1 MEEFRLSIELYGD
14 ADNFGL
20 LVITDNR
27 KQAWGKLP
35 TENYPIDD
43 ATPEKVGNF
52 IAEYL
57 KKNCT

>member
-1 MEEFRLSIELYGD
+1 MDEFRLSIELYGD

-20 LVITDNR
+20 LVISDKETLD
-27 KQAWGKLP
+27 KLP
-35 TENYPIDD
+35 TESFPIENV
-43 ATPEKVGNF
+43 TPEKIGNY